1 MVTYSYKVKIRKV
14 KIPKKSDFGGDLL
27 EWGME
32 EEVALFCF
40 ISLKLSQKAAVFLH
54 SPFEDLM

>member
-32 EEVALFCF
+32 EDGSFILFH
-40 ISLKLSQKAAVFLH
+40 LTQAV
-54 SPFEDLM
+54 S